1 MPVTP
6 QNLARSYKN
15 SAIETASPEKLILM
29 LFDGALRFMH
39 NADEGFQE
47 EDCIRRN
54 ELINNNILRA
64 QKIVSELQAS
74 LNMKIGGEFAD
85 TMYRLYD
92 FVNEQLMQ
100 ANLKKLQEPLRDSQ
114 RIISEL
120 RGAWAE
126 MLNQQSSAATHG

>member
-39 NADEGFQE
+39 SADEGFQE

-64 QKIVSELQAS
+64 QKIISELQAS

-126 MLNQQSSAATHG
+126 MLAQQSSAATHG